1 VRQRRSEGVG
11 QGRGKSETEEEREE
25 VGQRRGESGKEDRE
39 GVRDNSHYDLIKSM
53 NLFSF
58 RGFS

>member
-1 VRQRRSEGVG
+1 MRQRRSEG
-11 QGRGKSETEEEREE
+11 

-39 GVRDNSHYDLIKSM
+39 EVGDNSHYDVIKSM